1 MKLVNI
7 LRRGVNV
14 GASDIHLTVGIRP
27 IIRVNGS
34 LNKVGNEKLTPQDLE
49 NFVLELLPKNSQKK
63 RELQKEGQTDLG
75 YQWNEYRFRINVYYQ
90 RGNPAIAFRIIP
102 NKILS
107 LNELGVPMKVKD
119 VITEP
124 RGLFLVTG
132 PTGSGK
138 STTLAAMIDLINS
151 QDDKHIITLEDPIE
165 YTHSHEQSI
174 INQRAVG
181 EDTDS
186 FADGLRAALRQDP
199 DIIMVGEMR
208 DLETISTAITA
219 AGTGHLVLAT
229 LHTNGASETID
240 RIIDVFPPHQQS
252 QIRSQL
258 SLTLMGVLS
267 QQLLPTIDGRNKV
280 LATELMM
287 ANSAVRNLI
296 REGKVHQIESVMQ
309 TGKQSGMHTMDYSLR
324 DLYRQGKIN
333 REQALTR
340 ALNRETLE
348 SLI

>member
-7 LRRGVNV
+7 LRKGVNL
-14 GASDIHLTVGIRP
+14 GASDIHLTVGVRP
-27 IIRVNGS
+27 IVRVNGS
-34 LNKVGNEKLTPQDLE
+34 LREIGNKILEPTDLKE
-49 NFVLELLPKNSQKK
+49 FVEELLSDKAIKK
-63 RELQKEGQTDLG
+63 SEFETEGQTDLG
-75 YQWNEYRFRINVYYQ
+75 YQWNGYRFRINTYYQ
-90 RGNPAIAFRIIP
+90 RGSPAIAFRIIP
-102 NKILS
+102 NEIAS
-107 LNELGVPMKVKD
+107 LDELGVPKKMKD
-119 VITEP
+119 VATKP

-138 STTLAAMIDLINS
+138 STTLASTIDLINHN
-151 QDDKHIITLEDPIE
+151 DDKHIITLEDPIE
-165 YTHSHEQSI
+165 YTHKHQQSI
-174 INQRAVG
+174 VNQRAVG

-186 FADGLRAALRQDP
+186 FAAGLRSALRQDP

-258 SLTLMGVLS
+258 SLSLIGVLS
-267 QQLLPTIDGRNKV
+267 QQLLPTIAGNDKV
-280 LATELMM
+280 LATELLM

-309 TGKQSGMHTMDYSLR
+309 TGKEKGMHTMDYSLR

-333 REQALTR
+333 REQALNR
-340 ALNRETLE
+340 ALNRDTLE

>member
-14 GASDIHLTVGIRP
+14 GASDIHLTVGVRP

-34 LNKVGNEKLTPQDLE
+34 LDKVGNEKLHEDDLQQFIAE
-49 NFVLELLPKNSQKK
+49 MLDGSDRKK
-63 RELQKEGQTDLG
+63 QEFEREGQTDLS
-75 YQWNEYRFRINVYYQ
+75 YQWNEYRFRINAYHQ

-102 NKILS
+102 NKIPS
-107 LNELGVPMKVKD
+107 LDDLGVPAKIKD
-119 VITEP
+119 VATTP

-138 STTLAAMIDLINS
+138 STTLAAMIDLINA

-165 YTHSHEQSI
+165 YTHDHKQSI
-174 INQRAVG
+174 VNQREVG
-181 EDTDS
+181 GDTDS
-186 FADGLRAALRQDP
+186 FASGLRSALRQDP
-199 DIIMVGEMR
+199 DIILVGEMR

-229 LHTNGASETID
+229 LHTNGSSETID

-258 SLTLMGVLS
+258 STTLIGSLS
-267 QQLLPTIDGRNKV
+267 QQLLPTIDGRSKI
-280 LATELMM
+280 LATELLM
-287 ANSAVRNLI
+287 ANSAVANLI
-296 REGKVHQIESVMQ
+296 REGKIHQIESVMQ

-324 DLYRQGKIN
+324 DLYRQGKIT
-333 REQALTR
+333 REQALTK
-340 ALNRETLE
+340 ALNRDTLE

>member
-14 GASDIHLTVGIRP
+14 GASDIHLTVGVRP

-34 LNKVGNEKLTPQDLE
+34 LDKVGNEKLHEDDLQQFIDE
-49 NFVLELLPKNSQKK
+49 MLDGSNKK
-63 RELQKEGQTDLG
+63 KQEFKAEGQTDLS
-75 YQWNEYRFRINVYYQ
+75 YQWNEYRFRINAYHQ
-90 RGNPAIAFRIIP
+90 RGNPALAFRIIP
-102 NKILS
+102 NKIPS
-107 LNELGVPMKVKD
+107 LDDLGVPPKIKD
-119 VITEP
+119 VATTP

-138 STTLAAMIDLINS
+138 STTLAAMIDLIND

-165 YTHSHEQSI
+165 YTHDHKQSI
-174 INQRAVG
+174 VNQREVG

-186 FADGLRAALRQDP
+186 FATGLRSALRQDP
-199 DIIMVGEMR
+199 DIILVGEMR

-229 LHTNGASETID
+229 LHTNGSSETID

-258 SLTLMGVLS
+258 STTLIGALS
-267 QQLLPTIDGRNKV
+267 QQLLPTIDGRSKI
-280 LATELMM
+280 LATEMLM
-287 ANSAVRNLI
+287 ANSAVANLI
-296 REGKVHQIESVMQ
+296 REGKIHQIESVMQ

-324 DLYRQGKIN
+324 DLYRQGKIT
-333 REQALTR
+333 REQALTK
-340 ALNRETLE
+340 ALNRDTLE